1 MDYIEGANR
10 AQRIL
15 LPESLDE
22 YISDESPVRVID
34 AFVDSL
40 DLKQMQFKHATLNET
55 GRPPY
60 HPSVLLKLYVYGYL
74 HRIRSSRMLEK
85 ETHRNV
91 EVLWLLGKL
100 QPDFKTIANFRRDN
114 GPAIREVCRSFT
126 AFCRDMELFG
136 GELVAIDGS
145 KFKAVNSPS
154 RNYTAKSISRSMKR
168 IDSKIDEYLE
178 ELDRNDELEPD
189 DPKLTK
195 EELEDKIRILK
206 EMMKKNQG
214 LREQL
219 EESNESQISL
229 TDPDSRSMA
238 VGGKRRTSVG
248 YNVQVAVDEK
258 NKMIVD
264 HEVTNSVNDHG
275 LLSEMAIRAK
285 MALGVEKLEVLADLG
300 YRDGAEVKRCV
311 DSGITPFIPK
321 VNVSANSK
329 LGLYGKQDFKY
340 LPEDDEYLC
349 PAGERLTNTG
359 KRYENRRLRKFYST
373 RACRD
378 CGQKPLCTRSRQ
390 SRRISRWEFE
400 DVLEEMDQRVQVQP
414 EKIKLRKALAEHPF
428 GTIKYHWHHG
438 NFLMKRL
445 PNVRT
450 EMSLSILAYNM
461 KRAISVMGVKTLL
474 EALA

>member
-10 AQRIL
+10 DQRIL
-15 LPESLDE
+15 FPDSLDE
-22 YISDESPVRVID
+22 YISEESPVRVID

-40 DLKQMQFKHATLNET
+40 DLKQLSFKHATLNDT

-60 HPSVLLKLYVYGYL
+60 HPSALLKLYVYGYL

-85 ETHRNV
+85 ETHRNI

-100 QPDFKTIANFRRDN
+100 QPDFKTIANFRRYN

-126 AFCRDMELFG
+126 SFCRNLDLFG

-145 KFKAVNSPS
+145 KFKAVNSPG
-154 RNYTAKSISRSMKR
+154 RNYTAKSLKRSMDR
-168 IDSKIDEYLE
+168 IDKKIDEYLE

-189 DPKLTK
+189 EPKLSK
-195 EELEDKIRILK
+195 EELEEKIRLLK
-206 EMMKKNQG
+206 EMMKRNND
-214 LREQL
+214 LSTEM
-219 EESNESQISL
+219 EESGESQISL

-248 YNVQVAVDEK
+248 YNVQVSVDEK

-285 MALGVEKLEVLADLG
+285 EALGVEKLEVLADLG
-300 YRDGAEVKRCV
+300 YRDGAEVKRCL
-311 DSGITPFIPK
+311 DEGITPFIPK

-340 LPEDDEYLC
+340 LPDENTYLC
-349 PAGERLTNTG
+349 PAGERLTYTG
-359 KRYENRRLRKFYST
+359 ERYENRRLRKFYT
-373 RACRD
+373 TQACKE
-378 CGQKPLCTRSRQ
+378 CNQKPLCTRSKQ
-390 SRRISRWEFE
+390 TRRISRWEFE
-400 DVLEEMDQRVQVQP
+400 DVLEEMELRVKEQP
-414 EKIKLRKALAEHPF
+414 EKTRMRKALAEHPF
-428 GTIKYHWHHG
+428 GTLKYHWHHG
-438 NFLMKRL
+438 NFLMRKL

-450 EMSLSILAYNM
+450 EMSLSILAYNL
-461 KRAISVMGVKTLL
+461 KRAINVLGVKTLL